1 MPRNAFLSKRQTNI
15 HLRLTTRPYG
25 GEVARVIPN
34 RRAQSLVELALL
46 LPLVTMLLLGGVE
59 FGRAFAAGLTASS
72 VARQAAGYAAQ
83 HQADGTSAGGSCAKA
98 WGQTIDVALAAGSGL
113 GLTCASVGVV
123 PGSTD
128 PYGRTPV
135 TVTIT
140 APFQALTPFV
150 GQVLGLHQVAGTSTG
165 RGETW

>member
-1 MPRNAFLSKRQTNI
+1 M
-15 HLRLTTRPYG
+15 
-25 GEVARVIPN
+25 ARVN
-34 RRAQSLVELALL
+34 SRRAQSLVELALL
-46 LPLVTMLLLGGVE
+46 LPLFMMLLLGAVE

-72 VARQAAGYAAQ
+72 AARQAASYAAQ
-83 HQADGTSAGGSCAKA
+83 HQTDGSSAGGSCVKA

-113 GLTCASVGVV
+113 GLTCASVAVL
-123 PGSTD
+123 PGSPD

-140 APFQALTPFV
+140 APYQVLTPFV
-150 GQVLGLHQVAGTSTG
+150 AQVLGLHQVWGSSTG

>member
-1 MPRNAFLSKRQTNI
+1 MVRYRFLSKSQANI
-15 HLRLTTRPYG
+15 HQHLTGDPYG
-25 GEVARVIPN
+25 VEVARVTS

-46 LPLVTMLLLGGVE
+46 LPLFMLLLLGAVE

-72 VARQAAGYAAQ
+72 AARQAASYAAQ
-83 HQADGTSAGGSCAKA
+83 HQADGSSAGGSCARA

-113 GLTCASVGVV
+113 GLTCASVAVV
-123 PGSTD
+123 PGSPD

-135 TVTIT
+135 TINIT
-140 APFQALTPFV
+140 APYQVLTPLV
-150 GQVLGLHQVAGTSTG
+150 AQVLGLRQVAGSSTG